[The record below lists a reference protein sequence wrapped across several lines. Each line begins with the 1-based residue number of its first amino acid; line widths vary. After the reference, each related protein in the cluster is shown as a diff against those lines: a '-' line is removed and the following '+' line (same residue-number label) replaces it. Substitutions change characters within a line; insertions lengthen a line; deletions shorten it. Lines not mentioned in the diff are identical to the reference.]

1 VITGFYA
8 GLLALFFVWLSLN
21 VVKLRRGHKVA
32 YGSGGVEPLEQAI
45 SAHNNM
51 SQYSPVMLLL
61 LFFLE
66 YQQAHF
72 LLIHLGGVLF
82 IIGRLVH
89 FKGMTEPNLKKRV
102 LGMQLTLFPILA
114 YAALNLLWSLHRWLL
129 F

>member
-1 VITGFYA
+1 MITGFYA

-21 VVKLRRGHKVA
+21 VVKLRRRYKVA

-66 YQQAHF
+66 YQQVHF
-72 LLIHLGGVLF
+72 LLIHLGGLLF
-82 IIGRLVH
+82 VIGRLIH
-89 FKGMTEPNLKKRV
+89 FRGMTEPHLKKRV

-114 YAALNLLWSLHRWLL
+114 YAALNLLWPFYRWLL
-129 F
+129 L